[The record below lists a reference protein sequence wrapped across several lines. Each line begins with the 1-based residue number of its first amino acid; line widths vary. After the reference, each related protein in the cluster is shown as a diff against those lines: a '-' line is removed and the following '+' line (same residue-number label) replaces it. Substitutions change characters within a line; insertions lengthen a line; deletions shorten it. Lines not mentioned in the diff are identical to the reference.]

1 MRDTGESEGRIR
13 RLHNADGVRGNRG
26 SPDITTR
33 SRASSRGGRMAGS
46 TVGLSIHSCEGNT
59 VETTH
64 SRAGWLNVVGGIG
77 AIAIPL
83 AILFS
88 FFTADDDYED
98 TAAGLIAY
106 AKGHES
112 DLWLQQIVALAAPL
126 LISLFLASL
135 WGRLRGSTEAY
146 RVLTVIGG
154 TLFIA
159 FFAVGMTLWSAPLLS
174 ADELTDAG
182 AEAYLGFDDVGWVLL
197 ALGGISIGVM
207 IIGVSLAALELGMVP
222 KWAGWVSLAFG
233 VVSFATLA
241 AIGIFAWTI
250 WLVAAGCFMLFTRE
264 RTAPVTEAREVA

>member
-1 MRDTGESEGRIR
+1 MTVGQNQTSLRPSDPPVP
-13 RLHNADGVRGNRG
+13 VRG
-26 SPDITTR
+26 
-33 SRASSRGGRMAGS
+33 
-46 TVGLSIHSCEGNT
+46 
-59 VETTH
+59 
-64 SRAGWLNVVGGIG
+64 RAGWLNVVGGIG
-77 AIAIPL
+77 AVVIPL
-83 AILFS
+83 TILFS

-98 TAAGLIAY
+98 TAAGLIGY

-126 LISLFLASL
+126 LIGFFLASL

-159 FFAVGMTLWSAPLLS
+159 FFAMGLTLWSAPLLS
-174 ADELTDAG
+174 ADELTTAG

-197 ALGGISIGVM
+197 ALSGISIGVM

-222 KWAGWVSLAFG
+222 KWAGWVSLTFG

-250 WLVAAGCFMLFTRE
+250 WLVAAGCLMLFTRE
-264 RTAPVTEAREVA
+264 RTAPVTDAREVA

>member
-1 MRDTGESEGRIR
+1 MAIQ
-13 RLHNADGVRGNRG
+13 
-26 SPDITTR
+26 TR
-33 SRASSRGGRMAGS
+33 
-46 TVGLSIHSCEGNT
+46 VGNT
-59 VETTH
+59 VESTH

-83 AILFS
+83 TILFS

-98 TAAGLIAY
+98 TAAGLIGF

-112 DLWLQQIVALAAPL
+112 EIWLQQIVALAAPL
-126 LISLFLASL
+126 LIGLFLASL

-174 ADELTDAG
+174 PDELTDAG

-197 ALGGISIGVM
+197 ALSGISIGVM
-207 IIGVSLAALELGMVP
+207 IIGVSLAALELELVP
-222 KWAGWVSLAFG
+222 KWAGWVSLALG

-241 AIGIFAWTI
+241 AIGIFAWAI
-250 WLVAAGCFMLFTRE
+250 WLVAAGCFVLLTRE
-264 RTAPVTEAREVA
+264 RAAPGTEPRDIA

>member
-1 MRDTGESEGRIR
+1 MAERAR
-13 RLHNADGVRGNRG
+13 RF
-26 SPDITTR
+26 
-33 SRASSRGGRMAGS
+33 
-46 TVGLSIHSCEGNT
+46 
-59 VETTH
+59 
-64 SRAGWLNVVGGIG
+64 G

-98 TAAGLIAY
+98 TAAGLIGY

-112 DLWLQQIVALAAPL
+112 DIWLQQIVALAAPI
-126 LISLFLASL
+126 LIGFFLASL

-154 TLFIA
+154 TLFVA

-174 ADELTDAG
+174 PDELTDAG

-197 ALGGISIGVM
+197 ALSGISIGVM
-207 IIGVSLAALELGMVP
+207 IIGVSLAALELGTVP
-222 KWAGWVSLAFG
+222 RWAGWVSLASG

-241 AIGIFAWTI
+241 AIGIFAWVI
-250 WLVAAGCFMLFTRE
+250 WLVAAGCFLLFARE
-264 RTAPVTEAREVA
+264 RPTRALGAHAGA

>member
-1 MRDTGESEGRIR
+1 M
-13 RLHNADGVRGNRG
+13 
-26 SPDITTR
+26 
-33 SRASSRGGRMAGS
+33 
-46 TVGLSIHSCEGNT
+46 TVGHDQTSLRPSDPHVPAGG
-59 VETTH
+59 
-64 SRAGWLNVVGGIG
+64 RAGWLNVVGGIG

-88 FFTADDDYED
+88 FFTADDEYAD
-98 TAAGLIAY
+98 TAAGLIGY

-112 DLWLQQIVALAAPL
+112 DIWLQQIVALAAPL
-126 LISLFLASL
+126 LIGLFLASL

-154 TLFIA
+154 TLFVA

-174 ADELTDAG
+174 PDELTNAG
-182 AEAYLGFDDVGWVLL
+182 AEAYLGFDDAGWVLL
-197 ALGGISIGVM
+197 AISGVSIGVM
-207 IIGVSLAALELGMVP
+207 IIGVSLAALELGIVP

-250 WLVAAGCFMLFTRE
+250 WLIAAGCFVLFTHE
-264 RTAPVTEAREVA
+264 RTAPVTEARERS

>member
-1 MRDTGESEGRIR
+1 
-13 RLHNADGVRGNRG
+13 
-26 SPDITTR
+26 
-33 SRASSRGGRMAGS
+33 MAGS
-46 TVGLSIHSCEGNT
+46 TVGLTIHSCEGST
-59 VETTH
+59 VESTH

-77 AIAIPL
+77 AIALPL
-83 AILFS
+83 AILFI
-88 FFTADDDYED
+88 FFTTGDDYED
-98 TAAGLIAY
+98 TAAGLIGY

-112 DLWLQQIVALAAPL
+112 DLWLQQIVALSAPL

-159 FFAVGMTLWSAPLLS
+159 FFAMGMTLWSAPLLS
-174 ADELTDAG
+174 AGELTDAG
-182 AEAYLGFDDVGWVLL
+182 AEAYLGYDDVGWVLL

-250 WLVAAGCFMLFTRE
+250 WLVAAGCFVIFARE
-264 RTAPVTEAREVA
+264 RTAPVTEAREVAQLPDHRPPELNPLGNERV